1 MCVHVWESDF
11 ENLFDRHANCG
22 KDRTALVVDENRE
35 AVGSVCVLLAKTLD
49 TLSPKEAAL
58 RLLIT
63 LPALILNSDE

>member
-1 MCVHVWESDF
+1 M
-11 ENLFDRHANCG
+11 
-22 KDRTALVVDENRE
+22 VDENRE